1 MSPLLASL
9 LLVCALVLPFA
20 GALALRTFG
29 ERLTQPQQYG
39 AVAAVL
45 LIAFVSV
52 LALARGNIDRL
63 QIGNLTL
70 LLPLSAPIDEPL
82 PPIPTSP
89 PPPSVVATAA
99 VTPAPTAAPTEEPT
113 ALPTEEPTATPEP
126 PTPEPPTA
134 TPEPPTP
141 EPAQPALRTYRVE
154 SGDTLRGIAEQFG
167 VSVQAIIE
175 ANNLTPEQADALQ
188 VGRELVIP

>member
-9 LLVCALVLPFA
+9 LLVGALVLPFA

-39 AVAAVL
+39 AVAVVL
-45 LIAFVSV
+45 LIAFASV

-89 PPPSVVATAA
+89 PPSVVATAA
-99 VTPAPTAAPTEEPT
+99 ATAAPTAAPTELPT
-113 ALPTEEPTATPEP
+113 AAPTEPPTA
-126 PTPEPPTA
+126 TPEPPTA

-141 EPAQPALRTYRVE
+141 EPPTPEPAQPGPRTYRVE

-167 VSVQAIIE
+167 VSVQSIIE